1 MSNILNNTFYFCR
14 NGLCDLLATLSQL
27 PNFHGE
33 STSFGEH
40 MIAAAASQC
49 FEVGAEDKDK
59 VGSAGAS
66 SAIGSSAGGRLL
78 TEADLMRW
86 LLREPQMIVWLPTFY
101 RLLSAKAVRHGIRCA
116 NCKIKDINGMRYLDE
131 TLLVSHRLS
140 SLFCVSWCCILIV
153 CSIQRTC
160 LTVKWLCICK
170 LPLPLPYLLIIC
182 IGT

>member
-1 MSNILNNTFYFCR
+1 M
-14 NGLCDLLATLSQL
+14 LATLSQL
-27 PNFHGE
+27 PNFLGE

-49 FEVGAEDKDK
+49 FEAGAEDKDK
-59 VGSAGAS
+59 VGSAGVS

-116 NCKIKDINGMRYLDE
+116 NCKIKDINGMRYIDE
-131 TLLVSHRLS
+131 TILVSHRLS
-140 SLFCVSWCCILIV
+140 FLFCVSRC
-153 CSIQRTC
+153 
-160 LTVKWLCICK
+160 
-170 LPLPLPYLLIIC
+170 
-182 IGT
+182 

>member
-1 MSNILNNTFYFCR
+1 M
-14 NGLCDLLATLSQL
+14 LATLSQL
-27 PNFHGE
+27 PNFLGE

-59 VGSAGAS
+59 VGSAVV
-66 SAIGSSAGGRLL
+66 SSAGGRLL

-140 SLFCVSWCCILIV
+140 SLSCVSWSYILVV

-160 LTVKWLCICK
+160 LTVKWLCLSK